1 MPHAGFVG
9 LMVGCRNNKPAA
21 VRRADGPIG
30 GGRLPSGGA
39 RRKILPRHHGAEDAA
54 MTDEQIHAAAMV
66 DPDVRPM
73 TDEEFARAKK
83 VPRIETIRRA
93 LKLTLE
99 EFADRYR
106 IPLTVAQ
113 DWERGITEPDAVST
127 AYLRA
132 IAGNSTAVLDA
143 LRAGPKAD

>member
-1 MPHAGFVG
+1 M
-9 LMVGCRNNKPAA
+9 NDA
-21 VRRADGPIG
+21 VTTTPTVKHDWS
-30 GGRLPSGGA
+30 RL
-39 RRKILPRHHGAEDAA
+39 DA
-54 MTDEQIHAAAMV
+54 MTDEQIHAAAMA
-66 DPDVRPM
+66 DPDARPM
-73 TDEEFARAKK
+73 TDEAFARAKK
-83 VPRIETIRRA
+83 VPRIKTIRRA